1 MIAVTGAGGQ
11 LGRTMLSAL
20 RRRGILGLGF
30 DRHELNIADQ
40 NAVIQKLRPGV
51 FDCIINCAAYTA
63 VDDAED
69 HSRDAIAVNA
79 AAPKYLTD
87 TGIPIMH
94 ISTDYVFDGRARQ
107 PYEVDS
113 QTAPLSVYGRSKQ
126 MGEAALLTSKACG
139 CIIRTSRLYSPTA
152 GTRSFFQTMLQ
163 LLSERQSLGVVS
175 DQFSAPTLAEDLA
188 DALVELYLQGAH
200 LRSMQVLHF
209 TNTGETSWLGFA
221 SAIQERIGTTCK
233 LEAIPAVQYPAK
245 ARRPHYSVLSLQSLQ
260 AWRIKPR
267 SWQDALTEACVQCG
281 RIKSGIRNKWLI

>member
-267 SWQDALTEACVQCG
+267 SWQDALTEAWVQCG
-281 RIKSGIRNKWLI
+281 RIKS

>member
-40 NAVIQKLRPGV
+40 NAVIQKLRPSV

-79 AAPKYLTD
+79 AAPKYLTG

-281 RIKSGIRNKWLI
+281 RIKS

>member
-1 MIAVTGAGGQ
+1 MIAITGVTGQ
-11 LGRTMLSAL
+11 LGKTILTTL
-20 RRRGILGLGF
+20 KRRGILGLGF

-40 NAVIQKLRPGV
+40 NAVVQNLRPGV

-63 VDDAED
+63 VDEAED

-79 AAPKYLTD
+79 TAPKYLTD
-87 TGIPIMH
+87 TGIPIIH
-94 ISTDYVFDGRARQ
+94 VSTDYVFDGRARQ

-113 QTAPLSVYGRSKQ
+113 QSAPMSVYGRSKQ

-139 CIIRTSRLYSPTA
+139 CIIRTSRLYSPIA
-152 GTRSFFQTMLQ
+152 GTRSFFQTMLR

-188 DALVELYLQGAH
+188 DAVVELYLQGAH

-209 TNTGETSWLGFA
+209 TNTGETSWHGFA

-233 LEAIPAVQYPAK
+233 LRAIPAVQYPTK

-281 RIKSGIRNKWLI
+281 RMKS

>member
-1 MIAVTGAGGQ
+1 MIAITGVTGQ
-11 LGRTMLSAL
+11 LGKTMLTTL
-20 RRRGILGLGF
+20 KRRGILGLGF

-40 NAVIQKLRPGV
+40 NAVVQNLRPSV

-63 VDDAED
+63 VDEAED

-79 AAPKYLTD
+79 TAPKYLTD
-87 TGIPIMH
+87 TGIPIIH
-94 ISTDYVFDGRARQ
+94 VSTDYVFDGRARQ
-107 PYEVDS
+107 PYEVDG
-113 QTAPLSVYGRSKQ
+113 QTAPMSVYGRSKQ

-139 CIIRTSRLYSPTA
+139 CIIRTSRLYSPIA

-209 TNTGETSWLGFA
+209 TNTGETSWHGFA

-233 LEAIPAVQYPAK
+233 LEAIPAVQYPTK

-281 RIKSGIRNKWLI
+281 RIKS

>member
-11 LGRTMLSAL
+11 LGRTVLSAL

-40 NAVIQKLRPGV
+40 NAVVQKLRPGV
-51 FDCIINCAAYTA
+51 LDCIINCAAYTA

-113 QTAPLSVYGRSKQ
+113 QTAPLSVYG
-126 MGEAALLTSKACG
+126 LLTSKACG
-139 CIIRTSRLYSPTA
+139 CIIRTSRLYSPIA
-152 GTRSFFQTMLQ
+152 GTRSFFRTMLQ

-233 LEAIPAVQYPAK
+233 LEAIPAVQYPTK

-281 RIKSGIRNKWLI
+281 RMKS

>member
-126 MGEAALLTSKACG
+126 MGEAALLTSKVCG

-281 RIKSGIRNKWLI
+281 RIKS

>member
-11 LGRTMLSAL
+11 LGRTVLAAL

-40 NAVIQKLRPGV
+40 DAVVQNLRSDV

-79 AAPKYLTD
+79 AAPKYLTG

-233 LEAIPAVQYPAK
+233 LEAVPAVQYPAK

-281 RIKSGIRNKWLI
+281 RMKS

>member
-281 RIKSGIRNKWLI
+281 RLKS

>member
-175 DQFSAPTLAEDLA
+175 DQFSAPTLVEDLA

-281 RIKSGIRNKWLI
+281 RIKS

>member
-1 MIAVTGAGGQ
+1 MIAITGVTGQ
-11 LGRTMLSAL
+11 LGKTMLTTL
-20 RRRGILGLGF
+20 KRRGILGLGF

-40 NAVIQKLRPGV
+40 NAVVQNLRPSV

-63 VDDAED
+63 VDEAED

-79 AAPKYLTD
+79 TAPKYLTD
-87 TGIPIMH
+87 TGIPIIH
-94 ISTDYVFDGRARQ
+94 ISTDYVFDGRTRQ

-281 RIKSGIRNKWLI
+281 RIKS

>member
-94 ISTDYVFDGRARQ
+94 ISTDYV
-107 PYEVDS
+107 
-113 QTAPLSVYGRSKQ
+113 
-126 MGEAALLTSKACG
+126 
-139 CIIRTSRLYSPTA
+139 
-152 GTRSFFQTMLQ
+152 
-163 LLSERQSLGVVS
+163 
-175 DQFSAPTLAEDLA
+175 
-188 DALVELYLQGAH
+188 
-200 LRSMQVLHF
+200 
-209 TNTGETSWLGFA
+209 
-221 SAIQERIGTTCK
+221 
-233 LEAIPAVQYPAK
+233 
-245 ARRPHYSVLSLQSLQ
+245 LSL
-260 AWRIKPR
+260 IH
-267 SWQDALTEACVQCG
+267 
-281 RIKSGIRNKWLI
+281 I

>member
-20 RRRGILGLGF
+20 RRTGILGLGF

-281 RIKSGIRNKWLI
+281 RIKS

>member
-152 GTRSFFQTMLQ
+152 GTSSFFQTMLQ

-281 RIKSGIRNKWLI
+281 RIKS

>member
-69 HSRDAIAVNA
+69 LSRDAIAVNA

-281 RIKSGIRNKWLI
+281 RIKS

>member
-1 MIAVTGAGGQ
+1 MIAITGVTGQ
-11 LGRTMLSAL
+11 LGKTMLTTL
-20 RRRGILGLGF
+20 KRRGILGLGF

-40 NAVIQKLRPGV
+40 NAVVQNLRPSV

-63 VDDAED
+63 VDEAED

-79 AAPKYLTD
+79 TAPKYLTD
-87 TGIPIMH
+87 TGIPIIH
-94 ISTDYVFDGRARQ
+94 VSTDYVFDGRARQ

-113 QTAPLSVYGRSKQ
+113 QTAPMSVYGRSKQ

-139 CIIRTSRLYSPTA
+139 CIIRTSRLYSPIA

-209 TNTGETSWLGFA
+209 TNTGETSWHGFA
-221 SAIQERIGTTCK
+221 SAIQEKIGTTCK
-233 LEAIPAVQYPAK
+233 LKAVPAVQYPTK

-281 RIKSGIRNKWLI
+281 RIKS

>member
-139 CIIRTSRLYSPTA
+139 CIIRTSHLYSPTA

-281 RIKSGIRNKWLI
+281 RIKS

>member
-1 MIAVTGAGGQ
+1 MIAITGVTGQ
-11 LGRTMLSAL
+11 LGKTILTTL
-20 RRRGILGLGF
+20 KRRGILGLGF

-40 NAVIQKLRPGV
+40 NAVVQNLRPGV

-63 VDDAED
+63 VDEAED

-79 AAPKYLTD
+79 TAPKYLTD
-87 TGIPIMH
+87 TGIPIIH
-94 ISTDYVFDGRARQ
+94 VSTDYVFDGRARQ

-113 QTAPLSVYGRSKQ
+113 QTAPMSVYGRSKQ

-139 CIIRTSRLYSPTA
+139 CIIRTSRLYSPIA
-152 GTRSFFQTMLQ
+152 GTRSFFQTMLR
-163 LLSERQSLGVVS
+163 LLSKRQSLGVVS

-188 DALVELYLQGAH
+188 DAVVELYLQGAH

-209 TNTGETSWLGFA
+209 TNTGETSWHGFA

-233 LEAIPAVQYPAK
+233 LRAIPAVQYPTK

-281 RIKSGIRNKWLI
+281 RMKS

>member
-87 TGIPIMH
+87 TSIPIMH

-281 RIKSGIRNKWLI
+281 RIKS

>member
-1 MIAVTGAGGQ
+1 MIAITGVTGQ
-11 LGRTMLSAL
+11 LGKTMLTTL
-20 RRRGILGLGF
+20 KRRGILGLGF

-40 NAVIQKLRPGV
+40 NAVVQNLRPSV

-63 VDDAED
+63 VDEAED

-79 AAPKYLTD
+79 TAPKYLTD
-87 TGIPIMH
+87 TGIPIIH
-94 ISTDYVFDGRARQ
+94 VSTDYVFDGRARQ

-139 CIIRTSRLYSPTA
+139 CIIRTSRLYSPIA

-209 TNTGETSWLGFA
+209 TNTGETSWHGFA

-233 LEAIPAVQYPAK
+233 LEAIPAVQYPTK

-281 RIKSGIRNKWLI
+281 RIKS

>member
-233 LEAIPAVQYPAK
+233 LEAIPAYA
-245 ARRPHYSVLSLQSLQ
+245 
-260 AWRIKPR
+260 
-267 SWQDALTEACVQCG
+267 
-281 RIKSGIRNKWLI
+281 

>member
-1 MIAVTGAGGQ
+1 MIAITGVTGQ
-11 LGRTMLSAL
+11 LGKTMLTTL
-20 RRRGILGLGF
+20 KRRGILGLGF

-40 NAVIQKLRPGV
+40 NAVVQNLRPSV

-63 VDDAED
+63 VDEAED

-79 AAPKYLTD
+79 TAPKYLTD

-233 LEAIPAVQYPAK
+233 LKAVLAVQYPTK

-281 RIKSGIRNKWLI
+281 RIKS

>member
-139 CIIRTSRLYSPTA
+139 CIIRTSRLYSPIA
-152 GTRSFFQTMLQ
+152 GTKSFFQTMLQ

-209 TNTGETSWLGFA
+209 TNTGETSWHGFA
-221 SAIQERIGTTCK
+221 SAIQEKIGTTCK
-233 LEAIPAVQYPAK
+233 LKAVPAVQYPTK

-281 RIKSGIRNKWLI
+281 RIKS

>member
-11 LGRTMLSAL
+11 LGRTVLAAL
-20 RRRGILGLGF
+20 RRRGIPGLGF

-40 NAVIQKLRPGV
+40 DAVVQNLRPGV

-79 AAPKYLTD
+79 TAPKYLTD
-87 TGIPIMH
+87 TGIPIIH
-94 ISTDYVFDGRARQ
+94 VSTDYVFDGRARQ

-113 QTAPLSVYGRSKQ
+113 QTAPMSVYGRSKQ

-139 CIIRTSRLYSPTA
+139 CIIRTSRLYSPIA
-152 GTRSFFQTMLQ
+152 GTKSFFQTMLQ
-163 LLSERQSLGVVS
+163 LLSERQSLDVVS

-209 TNTGETSWLGFA
+209 TNTGETSWHGFA
-221 SAIQERIGTTCK
+221 SAIQEKIGTTCK
-233 LEAIPAVQYPAK
+233 LKAVPAVQYPTK

-281 RIKSGIRNKWLI
+281 RIKS

>member
-126 MGEAALLTSKACG
+126 MGEAALLTSKAFG

-281 RIKSGIRNKWLI
+281 RIKS

>member
-281 RIKSGIRNKWLI
+281 RIKS

>member
-11 LGRTMLSAL
+11 LGRTMLLAL

-281 RIKSGIRNKWLI
+281 RIKS

>member
-175 DQFSAPTLAEDLA
+175 GQFSAPTLAEDLA

-281 RIKSGIRNKWLI
+281 RIKS

>member
-11 LGRTMLSAL
+11 LGRTVLSAL
-20 RRRGILGLGF
+20 RRRGILELGF
-30 DRHELNIADQ
+30 DRHELNIVDQ
-40 NAVIQKLRPGV
+40 KAVVQTLQPGV
-51 FDCIINCAAYTA
+51 FDCVINCAAYTA

-69 HSRDAIAVNA
+69 HSSDAFAVNA
-79 AAPKYLTD
+79 TAPKYLTD
-87 TGIPIMH
+87 TGIPIIH

-126 MGEAALLTSKACG
+126 RGEAALLTSKACG
-139 CIIRTSRLYSPTA
+139 CIIRTSRLYSPIA
-152 GTRSFFQTMLQ
+152 GTKSFFQTMLQ

-209 TNTGETSWLGFA
+209 TNTGETSWHGFA
-221 SAIQERIGTTCK
+221 SAIQEKIGTTCK
-233 LEAIPAVQYPAK
+233 LKAVPAVQYPTK

-281 RIKSGIRNKWLI
+281 RIKS

>member
-11 LGRTMLSAL
+11 LGRTVLSAL
-20 RRRGILGLGF
+20 RRRGILELGF

-281 RIKSGIRNKWLI
+281 RIKS

>member
-11 LGRTMLSAL
+11 VGRTMLSAL

-40 NAVIQKLRPGV
+40 NAVIRKLRPGV

-281 RIKSGIRNKWLI
+281 RIKS

>member
-1 MIAVTGAGGQ
+1 MIAITGVTGQ
-11 LGRTMLSAL
+11 LGKTMLTTL
-20 RRRGILGLGF
+20 KRRGILGLGF

-40 NAVIQKLRPGV
+40 NAVVQNLRPSV

-63 VDDAED
+63 VDEAED

-79 AAPKYLTD
+79 TAPKYLTD
-87 TGIPIMH
+87 TGIPIIH
-94 ISTDYVFDGRARQ
+94 VSTDYVFDGRARQ

-113 QTAPLSVYGRSKQ
+113 QTAPMSVYGRSKQ

-139 CIIRTSRLYSPTA
+139 CIIRTSRLYSPIA

-209 TNTGETSWLGFA
+209 TNTGETSWHGFA

-233 LEAIPAVQYPAK
+233 LEAIPAVQYPTK

-267 SWQDALTEACVQCG
+267 SWQDALTEACAQCG
-281 RIKSGIRNKWLI
+281 RIKS

>member
-281 RIKSGIRNKWLI
+281 RIKSQLLWKLF

>member
-163 LLSERQSLGVVS
+163 LLSERQSLGIVS

-281 RIKSGIRNKWLI
+281 RIKS

>member
-1 MIAVTGAGGQ
+1 MIAITGVTGQ
-11 LGRTMLSAL
+11 LGKTMLTTL
-20 RRRGILGLGF
+20 KRRGILGLGF

-40 NAVIQKLRPGV
+40 NAVVQNLRPGV

-63 VDDAED
+63 VDEAED

-79 AAPKYLTD
+79 TAPKYLTD
-87 TGIPIMH
+87 TGIPIIH
-94 ISTDYVFDGRARQ
+94 VSTDYVFDGRARQ

-113 QTAPLSVYGRSKQ
+113 QTAPMSVYGLSKQ

-139 CIIRTSRLYSPTA
+139 CIIRTSRLYSPIA

-209 TNTGETSWLGFA
+209 TNTGETSWHGFA

-233 LEAIPAVQYPAK
+233 LKAVPAVQYPTK

-281 RIKSGIRNKWLI
+281 RIKS

>member
-1 MIAVTGAGGQ
+1 MVAVTGAGGQ

-281 RIKSGIRNKWLI
+281 RIKS

>member
-11 LGRTMLSAL
+11 LGRTVLSAL

-40 NAVIQKLRPGV
+40 KAVVQNLRPGV
-51 FDCIINCAAYTA
+51 FDCVINCAAYTA
-63 VDDAED
+63 VDGAED
-69 HSRDAIAVNA
+69 HSSDAIAVNA

-87 TGIPIMH
+87 TGIPIIH

-113 QTAPLSVYGRSKQ
+113 QTAPLSVYGCSKR

-139 CIIRTSRLYSPTA
+139 CIIRTSRLYSPIA
-152 GTRSFFQTMLQ
+152 GTKSFFQTMLQ

-188 DALVELYLQGAH
+188 DAVVELYLQGAH

-209 TNTGETSWLGFA
+209 TNTGETSWHGFA
-221 SAIQERIGTTCK
+221 SAIKEKIGTTCK
-233 LEAIPAVQYPAK
+233 LKAVPAVQYPTK

-281 RIKSGIRNKWLI
+281 RIKS

>member
-11 LGRTMLSAL
+11 LGRTVLSAL
-20 RRRGILGLGF
+20 RRRGILELGF
-30 DRHELNIADQ
+30 DRHEFNIADQ
-40 NAVIQKLRPGV
+40 KAVVQTLQPGV
-51 FDCIINCAAYTA
+51 FDCVINCAAYTA

-69 HSRDAIAVNA
+69 HSSDAFAVNA
-79 AAPKYLTD
+79 TALKYLTD
-87 TGIPIMH
+87 TGIPIIH

-126 MGEAALLTSKACG
+126 RGEAALLTSKACG
-139 CIIRTSRLYSPTA
+139 CIIRTSRLYSPIA
-152 GTRSFFQTMLQ
+152 GTKSFFQTMLQ

-209 TNTGETSWLGFA
+209 TNTGETSWHGFA
-221 SAIQERIGTTCK
+221 SAIQEKIGTTCK
-233 LEAIPAVQYPAK
+233 LKAVPAVQYPTK

-281 RIKSGIRNKWLI
+281 RIKS

>member
-1 MIAVTGAGGQ
+1 MIAVTRAGGQ

-281 RIKSGIRNKWLI
+281 RIKS

>member
-1 MIAVTGAGGQ
+1 MIAITGVTGQ
-11 LGRTMLSAL
+11 LGKTMLTTL
-20 RRRGILGLGF
+20 KRRGILGLGF

-40 NAVIQKLRPGV
+40 NAVVQNLRPSV

-63 VDDAED
+63 VDEAED

-79 AAPKYLTD
+79 TAPKYLTD
-87 TGIPIMH
+87 TGIPIIH
-94 ISTDYVFDGRARQ
+94 VSTDYVFDGRARQ
-107 PYEVDS
+107 PYEGDS
-113 QTAPLSVYGRSKQ
+113 QTAPMSVYGRSKQ

-139 CIIRTSRLYSPTA
+139 CIIRTSRLYSPIA

-209 TNTGETSWLGFA
+209 TNTGETSWHGFA

-233 LEAIPAVQYPAK
+233 LEAIPAVQYPTK

-281 RIKSGIRNKWLI
+281 RIKS